1 MATNSYVRW
10 WTDTNEQNLLQ
21 GLMTEAIKFHG
32 FDLVY
37 MPRSMR
43 REDTLYNEDILS
55 KFTSTYSIE
64 AYLKNV
70 TGWDGQG
77 NFLSKFGLRV
87 DDKMTLMIS
96 RERFDEIIPRARLTT
111 GQISAEA
118 GGVVITGNNTKFR
131 SELKVGDTII
141 TSRSGQS
148 RTIVS
153 IESNTKLTVNTP
165 YASAVE
171 AEYFSI
177 PVATPTVLP
186 TDRSIL
192 PPSRPMEGDL
202 IYFPEPLNVMMEVK
216 YVQHEK
222 ASGQFYPLGKLT
234 FYEVECE
241 IFTYNHEVIETG
253 DPSIDVY
260 AQTYEYQQD
269 LFLVQESGS
278 GVYEVGEHVYQG
290 RNLADSTAS
299 ADVVSWDAD
308 NRILRIGNIKGEFAP
323 ATLVVG
329 YASQASYYLEEAPN
343 TMLMPNTKAADNTYL
358 DEQDNDII
366 DNREIHRIVG
376 GV

>member
-10 WTDTNEQNLLQ
+10 WTDTSEQNLLQ
-21 GLMTEAIKFHG
+21 DLMTEAIKFHG

-77 NFLSKFGLRV
+77 DFLSKFGLRV

-96 RERFDEIIPRARLTT
+96 RERFDEIIPRARVTS
-111 GQISAEA
+111 GQISVEVD
-118 GGVVITGNNTKFR
+118 GVVVTGNNTKFR
-131 SELKVGDTII
+131 QELKVGDVII

-153 IESNTKLTVNTP
+153 IESNTKLTVDTP
-165 YASAVE
+165 FTSQVD

-177 PVATPTVLP
+177 PVTNPTVLP
-186 TDRSIL
+186 TDRSNL

-216 YVQHEK
+216 FVEHEK
-222 ASGQFYPLGKLT
+222 SQGQFYPLGKLT
-234 FYEVECE
+234 YWEVQCE
-241 IFTYNHEVIETG
+241 IFTYSHEVIETG
-253 DPSIDVY
+253 DPEIDVY
-260 AQTYEYQQD
+260 ARTYEYQQD

-278 GVYEVGEHVYQG
+278 GTYDVGERVYQG
-290 RNLADSTAS
+290 TNLAESTAS
-299 ADVVSWDAD
+299 ADVVSWDTD
-308 NRILRIGNIKGEFAP
+308 NRILRVGNITGEFA
-323 ATLVVG
+323 ASSLVVG
-329 YASQASYYLEEAPN
+329 DGSQAAYYLEEAPN
-343 TMLMPNTKAADNTYL
+343 TLLMPNTKAADNNYL

-366 DNREIHRIVG
+366 DRREVHRIVG

>member
-21 GLMTEAIKFHG
+21 NLMTEAIKFHG

-37 MPRSMR
+37 MPRSLR

-77 NFLSKFGLRV
+77 DFLSKFGLRV
-87 DDKMTLMIS
+87 DDKFSIMIS

-111 GQISAEA
+111 GQISA
-118 GGVVITGNNTKFR
+118 VVGSVSVTGNNTKFR
-131 SELKVGDTII
+131 SEFKVGDTLI

-148 RTIVS
+148 RTVVS

-165 YASAVE
+165 FTVAVE
-171 AEYFSI
+171 SEYFSI
-177 PVATPTVLP
+177 PTPIDQP
-186 TDRSIL
+186 L

-202 IYFPEPLNVMMEVK
+202 IYFPAPLSVMMEVK
-216 YVQHEK
+216 FVEHEK
-222 ASGQFYPLGKLT
+222 SQGQFYPLGKLT
-234 FYEVECE
+234 YWEVQCE
-241 IFTYNHEVIETG
+241 MFNYSHEVIETG
-253 DPSIDVY
+253 DPVIDAF

-269 LFLVQESGS
+269 LLLAQESGS
-278 GVYEVGEHVYQG
+278 GVYDVGERVYQG
-290 RNLADSTAS
+290 PNLASSTAS
-299 ADVVSWDAD
+299 ADVTSWDAD
-308 NRILRIGNIKGEFAP
+308 NRILRVGNISGEFAP
-323 ATLVVG
+323 AILVVG
-329 YASQASYYLEEAPN
+329 NASQAAYYLDEAPN
-343 TMLMPNTKAADNTYL
+343 TLLMPQTKIADNNYL

-366 DNREIHRIVG
+366 DRREVHRLTG